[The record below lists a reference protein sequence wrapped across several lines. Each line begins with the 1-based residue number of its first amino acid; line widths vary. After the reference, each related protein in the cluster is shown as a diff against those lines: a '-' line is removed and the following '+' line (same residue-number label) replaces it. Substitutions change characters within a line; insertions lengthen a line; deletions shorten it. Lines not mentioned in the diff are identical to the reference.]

1 MKESFNMWKESN
13 SHRLFFVYKHGRRG
27 PTCNTRTS
35 PLMQKK
41 KKKETPQ
48 SILYYSIHRD
58 EGVQEVEGG
67 EGDLKDAWEAREIW
81 EFTQQCSVS
90 RSRKRMR
97 CSHVN
102 REGTAN
108 ARYGG
113 DCLAPPYPS
122 FLSCRILIKSL
133 LISTL
138 SVYTS
143 IYHITEVNCL
153 GDSFPVVPLISWLGK
168 YLIISTE
175 NI

>member
-1 MKESFNMWKESN
+1 MLNISQSKKTSEKG
-13 SHRLFFVYKHGRRG
+13 GRTHQKRVGARNARCNAGRGGG
-27 PTCNTRTS
+27 PTCTTRTS
-35 PLMQKK
+35 PLVQKK
-41 KKKETPQ
+41 KKRPHNRFCITAFMETKEYRKQ
-48 SILYYSIHRD
+48 R
-58 EGVQEVEGG
+58 GGG
-67 EGDLKDAWEAREIW
+67 EGDLKDAWEAREIG

-90 RSRKRMR
+90 PSSKGMR

-102 REGTAN
+102 REGAAN

-133 LISTL
+133 LISTW

-153 GDSFPVVPLISWLGK
+153 GDSFPVVPLIS
-168 YLIISTE
+168 
-175 NI
+175 